1 MQFLNRTSSGVY
13 VCIQPRD
20 QGGGRSPMMLI
31 KADTHQSLSGVP
43 KLPNLLNQLPETE
56 VGGAAES

>member
-1 MQFLNRTSSGVY
+1 
-13 VCIQPRD
+13 
-20 QGGGRSPMMLI
+20 MMLI

-43 KLPNLLNQLPETE
+43 KLPNLLNQLPERE